1 MADHRNQPK
10 GCGKCQACKS
20 VDCGSCSQCL
30 SKKKFG
36 GDIEDTNI
44 ICDRRQCEN
53 SDIQMISQ
61 DESSNYNEK
70 NAKTSF
76 SENDVLEVKNMTTYF
91 ERVEINKE
99 TYQIG
104 DFAEVIPEDS
114 NSKPYICKI
123 IALFQIKQKSS
134 VIKAAHVR
142 WFARGENTIF
152 GDIADPKEVFA
163 IHDCED
169 VQLHRFMR
177 LIQIQYQGIPENWS
191 QLGGTSDSIVTP
203 TTHIGGIDG
212 IYWYRKLYHPDTARY
227 EEVPPMLLHDDD
239 GKACFTC
246 SHLEN
251 KRRSQ
256 IPILEEDFETDSNTL
271 LFKDQVF
278 RIGSGVMV
286 LPNTFEI
293 SIRQKKEFRKMR
305 ELEKKDPKVYTEYWR
320 KGKRNAFEM
329 NHPFDIGII
338 QKVFKAKHS
347 EKIMVQVR
355 VMMRPENVGKLN
367 TLNTLINKK
376 RKFGI
381 SDWLS

>member
-1 MADHRNQPK
+1 
-10 GCGKCQACKS
+10 
-20 VDCGSCSQCL
+20 
-30 SKKKFG
+30 
-36 GDIEDTNI
+36 
-44 ICDRRQCEN
+44 
-53 SDIQMISQ
+53 
-61 DESSNYNEK
+61 
-70 NAKTSF
+70 
-76 SENDVLEVKNMTTYF
+76 MTTYY
-91 ERVEINKE
+91 EKVEINKE

-123 IALFQIKQKSS
+123 INLFQIKKRSS

-169 VQLHRFMR
+169 VELHRFMR

-239 GKACFTC
+239 GRACFTC

-256 IPILEEDFETDSNTL
+256 IPILDEDFETNSNIL

-286 LPNTFEI
+286 LPETFSNI

-320 KGKRNAFEM
+320 KSKSNFEM

-338 QKVFKAKHS
+338 QKIFKAKHS
-347 EKIMVQVR
+347 EKIMIQVR
-355 VMMRPENVGKLN
+355 VMMRPENVGMPWLDVVKQD
-367 TLNTLINKK
+367 INKLYWTESIVDIEAETIEGLCYILPANK
-376 RKFGI
+376 IQEKPK
-381 SDWLS
+381 LTYTV